1 MAARDF
7 SLTITAAAQPL
18 SAALSDTQRGGKV
31 DESYRQI
38 QLSCETDCYIGGS
51 SSLTTSAYGYKL
63 LAAATQPLTIG
74 PFESG
79 PVKLSDL
86 YVIGTSGKLH
96 IFGIP
101 F

>member
-18 SAALSDTQRGGKV
+18 SVVLSDTQRGGKV

-38 QLSCETDCYIGGS
+38 LLSCDTDCYIGSS
-51 SSLTTSAYGYKL
+51 SSLTTSLYGYKL
-63 LAAATQPLTIG
+63 LAAATAPLVLG
-74 PFESG
+74 AFESG
-79 PVKLSDL
+79 PLKLSDL

-96 IFGIP
+96 ILGVP